1 MVKGKAV
8 HTDNCIGCGQ
18 CEVACPNDAISIK
31 FDENMDIEEVVDEII
46 ERYEKIV
53 DISG

>member
-1 MVKGKAV
+1 MVKGKSV

-31 FDENMDIEEVVDEII
+31 FDENMDIDDVIDGII
-46 ERYEKIV
+46 KRYEKLV